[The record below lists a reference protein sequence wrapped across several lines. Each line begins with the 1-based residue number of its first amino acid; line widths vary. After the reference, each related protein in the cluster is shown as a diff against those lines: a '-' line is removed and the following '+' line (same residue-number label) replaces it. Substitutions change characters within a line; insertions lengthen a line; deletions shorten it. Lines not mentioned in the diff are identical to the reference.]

1 MSATIEGKKVMW
13 VEDDAFLSDVIAKKL
28 AAEKAQLVHT
38 ANGEEA
44 FPLAEKEMPDIILL
58 DILLPGMDGFEILR
72 QLKKSEKTRSIPVI
86 LFSNL
91 GQRED
96 IDKGKDLGAVK
107 FLVKAT
113 VTLDEIVGEIKNT
126 LPEKK

>member
-1 MSATIEGKKVMW
+1 MSANIEGKKVMW

-28 AAEKAQLVHT
+28 SSEKAILFHT

-44 FPLAEKEMPDIILL
+44 FPMAEKEMPDIILL

>member
-1 MSATIEGKKVMW
+1 MSSTIEGKKVMW

-28 AAEKAQLVHT
+28 ASEKAILFHT

-44 FPLAEKEMPDIILL
+44 FAMAEKEVPDIILL
-58 DILLPGMDGFEILR
+58 DILLPGLDGFEILR
-72 QLKKSEKTRSIPVI
+72 QLKKNDKTKGIPVI

-91 GQRED
+91 GQKTD

-113 VTLDEIVGEIKNT
+113 VTLDEIVSEIKNT

>member
-1 MSATIEGKKVMW
+1 MW

-28 AAEKAQLVHT
+28 SSEKAILFHT

-44 FPLAEKEMPDIILL
+44 FPMAEKEMPDIILL

>member
-1 MSATIEGKKVMW
+1 MW

-28 AAEKAQLVHT
+28 ASEKCVLVHT
-38 ANGEEA
+38 GVGEEA
-44 FPLAEKEMPDIILL
+44 FPLAEKEMPEIILL
-58 DILLPGMDGFEILR
+58 DILLPGLDGFEILR
-72 QLKKSEKTRSIPVI
+72 LLKKSEKTRHIPVI

-91 GQRED
+91 GQKSD
-96 IDKGKDLGAVK
+96 IDRGKNLGAVK

-126 LPEKK
+126 LPDAVSK